1 MATRQGLDASIVNR
15 LGADEQALFFAVKAE
30 FDTDD
35 ILVWSGT
42 DDLVIGSDTY
52 TGAGTLLSVS
62 GSEDNTQLQSNGLV
76 VAMSGM
82 DSTVVNYAL
91 TENYQNR
98 PITVLMGYVMGGTNE
113 VAGTLTLFKG
123 RMTSLIINDDPTGST
138 VTIDAEN
145 RLVDLDRPSN
155 FRYTKESQNFLHSGD
170 TSFDRVASLQDKQIV
185 WGSSHTGS
193 GSINDSGSGSGENR
207 HSGGAGGNG
216 AGKQ

>member
-35 ILVWSGT
+35 ILIWSGT
-42 DDLVIGSDTY
+42 DDLIIGSETY
-52 TGAGTLLSVS
+52 TGAGTLLAISNT
-62 GSEDNTQLQSNGLV
+62 EDNLELKSNGLV
-76 VAMSGM
+76 VSLSGM
-82 DSTVVNYAL
+82 DTTVVNYAL

-98 PITVLMGYVMGGTNE
+98 PITIFLGYVMGGTNE

-123 RMTSLIINDDPTGST
+123 RMTSLVVNDTPDGST

-155 FRYTKESQNFLHSGD
+155 LRYTKESQNFLHDGD
-170 TSFDRVASLQDKQIV
+170 TGFNRVASLQDKQIN
-185 WGSSHTGS
+185 WGKTS
-193 GSINDSGSGSGENR
+193 DA
-207 HSGGAGGNG
+207 AGGGGGGDFNG
-216 AGKQ
+216 GDFSSGNNQRK

>member
-1 MATRQGLDASIVNR
+1 MATRQGLDSSIVNR

-35 ILVWSGT
+35 ILVWSGI

-62 GSEDNTQLQSNGLV
+62 NSEDNLELKSNGLV
-76 VAMSGM
+76 VALSGM
-82 DSTVVNYAL
+82 DTTVVNYAL

-98 PITVLMGYVMGGTNE
+98 PITIFMGYVMGGTNE

-123 RMTSLIINDDPTGST
+123 RMTSLVINDTPEGST

-155 FRYTKESQNFLHSGD
+155 LRYTKESQNFLHSGD
-170 TSFDRVASLQDKQIV
+170 TGFNRVASLQDKQIN
-185 WGSSHTGS
+185 WGKTSSTSGGGGS
-193 GSINDSGSGSGENR
+193 GGT
-207 HSGGAGGNG
+207 AGGQHEYQDSYRNIG
-216 AGKQ
+216 R

>member
-1 MATRQGLDASIVNR
+1 MATRQGLDSSIVNR

-35 ILVWSGT
+35 IRVWSGI
-42 DDLVIGSDTY
+42 DDLTISSETY

-62 GSEDNTQLQSNGLV
+62 NAEDNLELKSNGLV
-76 VAMSGM
+76 VALSGM
-82 DSTVVNYAL
+82 DTTVVNYAL

-98 PITVLMGYVMGGTNE
+98 PITIFMGYVMGGTNE

-123 RMTSLIINDDPTGST
+123 RMTSLVINDTPEGST

-155 FRYTKESQNFLHSGD
+155 LRYTKESQNFLHSGD
-170 TSFDRVASLQDKQIV
+170 TGFNRVASLQDKQIN
-185 WGSSHTGS
+185 WGKAGV
-193 GSINDSGSGSGENR
+193 GD
-207 HSGGAGGNG
+207 GAGRGRG
-216 AGKQ
+216 ESEAGHIPNRDVFRQ

>member
-1 MATRQGLDASIVNR
+1 MATRQGLDSSIVNR

-35 ILVWSGT
+35 ILVWSGI

-52 TGAGTLLSVS
+52 TGAGTLLSIS
-62 GSEDNTQLQSNGLV
+62 NSEDNLELTSNGLV
-76 VAMSGM
+76 VALSGM
-82 DSTVVNYAL
+82 DTTVVNYAL

-98 PITVLMGYVMGGTNE
+98 PITIFMGYVMGGTSE

-123 RMTSLIINDDPTGST
+123 RMTSLVVNDTPQGST

-155 FRYTKESQNFLHSGD
+155 LRYTKESQNFLHSGD
-170 TSFDRVASLQDKQIV
+170 TGFNRVASLQDKQIN
-185 WGSSHTGS
+185 WGKSS
-193 GSINDSGSGSGENR
+193 EN
-207 HSGGAGGNG
+207 AGGGGGGGGNQSVGGDFNG
-216 AGKQ
+216 GRNQLK

>member
-1 MATRQGLDASIVNR
+1 MATRQGLDSSIVNR

-35 ILVWSGT
+35 ILVWSGI

-62 GSEDNTQLQSNGLV
+62 NSEDNLELKSNGLV
-76 VAMSGM
+76 VALSGM
-82 DSTVVNYAL
+82 DTTVVNYAL

-98 PITVLMGYVMGGTNE
+98 PITIFMGQAMGGTNE
-113 VAGTLTLFKG
+113 VEGTLTLCKG
-123 RMTSLIINDDPTGST
+123 RMTRLVINDTPEGST

-155 FRYTKESQNFLHSGD
+155 LRYTKESQNFLHSGD
-170 TSFDRVASLQDKQIV
+170 TGFNRVASLQDKQIN
-185 WGSSHTGS
+185 WGKTSDTAGGGGGS
-193 GSINDSGSGSGENR
+193 GDNSRGRDEFSHIQRN
-207 HSGGAGGNG
+207 
-216 AGKQ
+216 

>member
-1 MATRQGLDASIVNR
+1 MATRQGLDSYIVNR

-52 TGAGTLLSVS
+52 TGAGSLLNISN
-62 GSEDNTQLQSNGLV
+62 SEDNLELKSNGLV
-76 VAMSGM
+76 ISLSGM
-82 DSTVVNYAL
+82 DTTVVTYAL

-98 PITVLMGYVMGGTNE
+98 PITLFLGYVMGGTNE

-123 RMTSLIINDDPTGST
+123 RMTSLVVNDTPEGST

-170 TSFDRVASLQDKQIV
+170 TGFDRVASLQDKQIV

-193 GSINDSGSGSGENR
+193 GSINDGGGSGRNR
-207 HSGGAGGNG
+207 HSGGGGGNG
-216 AGKQ
+216 ADRE

>member
-15 LGADEQALFFAVKAE
+15 LGADEQAIFFAIKAE

-42 DDLVIGSDTY
+42 DDLVISSETY
-52 TGAGTLLSVS
+52 TGAGNLLTISNV
-62 GSEDNTQLQSNGLV
+62 EENLELKSNGLSI
-76 VAMSGM
+76 ALSGM
-82 DSTVVNYAL
+82 DSTIVTYAI

-98 PITVLMGYVMGGTNE
+98 PITVFMGYVMGGTNE

-123 RMTSLIINDDPTGST
+123 RMTSLVVNDTPDGAT

-145 RLVDLDRPSN
+145 RLIDLDRPSN

-170 TSFDRVASLQDKQIV
+170 TGFNRVASLQDKQII
-185 WGSSHTGS
+185 WGKSTATAGTG
-193 GSINDSGSGSGENR
+193 
-207 HSGGAGGNG
+207 GGGGGNQSVG
-216 AGKQ
+216 GDFNGGRNQLK

>member
-1 MATRQGLDASIVNR
+1 MATRQGLDSSIVNR

-35 ILVWSGT
+35 ILVWSGI

-52 TGAGTLLSVS
+52 TGAGTLLTVS
-62 GSEDNTQLQSNGLV
+62 NSEDNLELKSNGLV
-76 VAMSGM
+76 VALSGM
-82 DSTVVNYAL
+82 DTTVVNYAL

-98 PITVLMGYVMGGTNE
+98 PITIFMGYVMGGTNE

-123 RMTSLIINDDPTGST
+123 RMTSLVINDTPEGST

-155 FRYTKESQNFLHSGD
+155 LRYTKESQNFLHSGD
-170 TSFDRVASLQDKQIV
+170 TGFNRVASLQDKQIN
-185 WGSSHTGS
+185 WGKA
-193 GSINDSGSGSGENR
+193 GENG
-207 HSGGAGGNG
+207 STGGAGGDGNRHSDGSSGNG
-216 AGKQ
+216 GRGR

>member
-1 MATRQGLDASIVNR
+1 MATRQGLDSSIVNR

-35 ILVWSGT
+35 ILVWSGI

-62 GSEDNTQLQSNGLV
+62 NSEDNLELKSNGLV
-76 VAMSGM
+76 VALSGM
-82 DSTVVNYAL
+82 DTTVVNYAL

-98 PITVLMGYVMGGTNE
+98 PITIFMGYVMGGTNE

-123 RMTSLIINDDPTGST
+123 RMTSLVINDTPEGST

-155 FRYTKESQNFLHSGD
+155 LRYTKESQNFLHSGD
-170 TSFDRVASLQDKQIV
+170 TGFNRVASLQDKQIN
-185 WGSSHTGS
+185 WGKA
-193 GSINDSGSGSGENR
+193 GENG
-207 HSGGAGGNG
+207 STGGAGGGGNNHSDGSSGNG
-216 AGKQ
+216 GRFR

>member
-15 LGADEQALFFAVKAE
+15 LGADTQALFYAVKAE

-35 ILVWSGT
+35 ILIWSGT
-42 DDLVIGSDTY
+42 GDLVINSETY
-52 TGAGTLLSVS
+52 TGAGTLISVS
-62 GSEDNTQLQSNGLV
+62 NTEDNLELKSNGLV
-76 VAMSGM
+76 ISLSGM
-82 DSTVVNYAL
+82 DDTVVNYAL

-98 PITVLMGYVMGGTNE
+98 PITLFLGYVMGGTNE

-123 RMTSLIINDDPTGST
+123 RMTSLVINDAPEGST

-155 FRYTKESQNFLHSGD
+155 LRYTKESQNFLHSGD

-185 WGSSHTGS
+185 WGS
-193 GSINDSGSGSGENR
+193 
-207 HSGGAGGNG
+207 
-216 AGKQ
+216 

>member
-170 TSFDRVASLQDKQIV
+170 TGFDRVSSLQDKQIV
-185 WGSSHTGS
+185 WGSSNTGS
-193 GSINDSGSGSGENR
+193 GSINDSGTGTGQNR
-207 HSGGAGGNG
+207 HAGGGGGNG

>member
-42 DDLVIGSDTY
+42 DNIVIGSDTY
-52 TGAGTLLSVS
+52 IGAGTLLSVS
-62 GSEDNTQLQSNGLV
+62 NSEDNLEMQSNGLV
-76 VAMSGM
+76 VGLSGM
-82 DSTVVNYAL
+82 DTTVVSYAL

-98 PITVLMGYVMGGTNE
+98 PITIFIGYVMGGTNE

-123 RMTSLIINDDPTGST
+123 RMTSLIINDTPEGST

-155 FRYTKESQNFLHSGD
+155 LRYTKESQNFLHSGD
-170 TSFDRVASLQDKQIV
+170 TGFNRVTSLQDKQIA
-185 WGSSHTGS
+185 WGKTS
-193 GSINDSGSGSGENR
+193 EP
-207 HSGGAGGNG
+207 SGGYSKSPDNGNG
-216 AGKQ
+216 GADGKDQLK

>member
-35 ILVWSGT
+35 ILVWSGI

-52 TGAGTLLSVS
+52 TGAGTLLSIS
-62 GSEDNTQLQSNGLV
+62 NTEDNLELKSNGIV
-76 VAMSGM
+76 VALSGM
-82 DSTVVNYAL
+82 DETIVNYAL

-98 PITVLMGYVMGGTNE
+98 PITIFMGYDMGGTNE

-123 RMTSLIINDDPTGST
+123 RMTSLVINDTPEGST

-155 FRYTKESQNFLHSGD
+155 LRYTKESQNFLHSGD
-170 TSFDRVASLQDKQIV
+170 TGFNRVASLQDKQIN
-185 WGSSHTGS
+185 WGKTSATAG
-193 GSINDSGSGSGENR
+193 
-207 HSGGAGGNG
+207 GGAGGGGDNG
-216 AGKQ
+216 RGRTEYNHVQKE